1 MSTTITLEL
10 CKEDRD
16 RLDKILEALKDSR
29 PNCENC
35 CRTAMSMV
43 EHARIAAAKSVW
55 APAEPVE
62 AETQKTTPQELETP
76 AQPAPAPER
85 PAVTHAE
92 IMQQVVRLST
102 AGKKAEVKEIVTAYA
117 DKVSAIPEDKLQE
130 VADKLAALS

>member
-43 EHARIAAAKSVW
+43 EHAHKATTASAQE
-55 APAEPVE
+55 PAEPVE
-62 AETQKTTPQELETP
+62 AETQKTTPQEPETP